1 LKRGTDSD
9 ILAAY
14 SYMTARCVAKL
25 RPAWQ
30 RADLFGGD

>member
-1 LKRGTDSD
+1 M
-9 ILAAY
+9 A
-14 SYMTARCVAKL
+14 MTARCVAKL